1 MPDISPGINL
11 FCFSLIVAQMHL
23 KCKLIL
29 HLPKCIHNIITA
41 YTSFFISYGNTF
53 WRCAESP
60 ATKVNDLDY
69 GKCSFLAFPIATKT
83 AIVSALYTTAL
94 CYL

>member
-1 MPDISPGINL
+1 
-11 FCFSLIVAQMHL
+11 MHL

-29 HLPKCIHNIITA
+29 HLPKCIHNIIKT
-41 YTSFFISYGNTF
+41 YTSFLISYGNTYL
-53 WRCAESP
+53 RCAENP
-60 ATKVNDLDY
+60 TAKVNDLDY

-83 AIVSALYTTAL
+83 AIVNALYITAL